1 MIVVVLKKLIC
12 LIGLILISPLLALCC
27 IFILIEDG
35 PPFFFKQ
42 ERIGLHQKNFTIYK
56 IRTLKKSA
64 PQVGTHEL
72 EESFKLKAGKIIRMM
87 KLDEFP
93 QLLNVIKGE
102 LNLVGPRPGLISQ
115 IKLKQSRERLGIFES
130 TPGITGLSQILG
142 YDMSNPDK
150 LAAVDKIYIQNHTI
164 ALDIILLLG
173 TFISAPRNYLALKFN
188 ISDLKKTLQT

>member
-150 LAAVDKIYIQNHTI
+150 LAAVDKIYIQNHTMI
-164 ALDIILLLG
+164 LDMILLLG
-173 TFISAPRNYLALKFN
+173 TFVSAPRNYLALKFN
-188 ISDLKKTLQT
+188 IPNLKKTL

>member
-1 MIVVVLKKLIC
+1 MIC

-27 IFILIEDG
+27 VFILIEDG
-35 PPFFFKQ
+35 MPFIFKQ
-42 ERIGLHQKNFTIYK
+42 ERVGVHQKNFTMYK
-56 IRTLKKSA
+56 LRTLKKNT
-64 PQVGTHEL
+64 PQVGTQEL
-72 EESFKLKAGKIIRMM
+72 EESDKLKAGKIIRKM

-93 QLLNVIKGE
+93 QLLNVLKGE
-102 LNLVGPRPGLISQ
+102 LNLVGPRPGLVSQ
-115 IKLKQSRERLGIFES
+115 TELKESRERLGIFEI

>member
-1 MIVVVLKKLIC
+1 VIVVVLKKLIC

-150 LAAVDKIYIQNHTI
+150 LAAVDKIYIQNHTMI
-164 ALDIILLLG
+164 LDMILLLG
-173 TFISAPRNYLALKFN
+173 TFVSAPRNYLALKFN
-188 ISDLKKTLQT
+188 IPNLKKTL

>member
-1 MIVVVLKKLIC
+1 MIC
-12 LIGLILISPLLALCC
+12 LIGLILISPVLALCC

-42 ERIGLHQKNFTIYK
+42 ERFGLYQKNFTMYK
-56 IRTLKKSA
+56 LRTLKRSA

-72 EESFKLKAGKIIRMM
+72 EESFKLQAGKIIRTM

-93 QLLNVIKGE
+93 QLLNVIRGE

-115 IKLKQSRERLGIFES
+115 IELKESRERLGIFEF

-150 LAAVDKIYIQNHTI
+150 LAAVDKIYIQNHTMT
-164 ALDIILLLG
+164 LDMILLLG
-173 TFISAPRNYLALKFN
+173 TFISAPRNYLALKFDIPN
-188 ISDLKKTLQT
+188 LKKTL

>member
-1 MIVVVLKKLIC
+1 VIVVVLKKLIC

-72 EESFKLKAGKIIRMM
+72 EESFKLKAGKIIRTM

-150 LAAVDKIYIQNHTI
+150 LAAVDKIYIQNHTMT
-164 ALDIILLLG
+164 LDMILLLG
-173 TFISAPRNYLALKFN
+173 TFVSAPRNYLALKFN
-188 ISDLKKTLQT
+188 IPNLKKTL

>member
-1 MIVVVLKKLIC
+1 VIVVVLKKLIC

-27 IFILIEDG
+27 IFIFIEDG
-35 PPFFFKQ
+35 LPFFFKQ
-42 ERIGLHQKNFTIYK
+42 ERIGLYQKNFTIYK

-72 EESFKLKAGKIIRMM
+72 EESFKLKAGKIIRTM

-115 IKLKQSRERLGIFES
+115 IKLKESRERLGIFEF

-150 LAAVDKIYIQNHTI
+150 LAAVDKIYIQNHTM
-164 ALDIILLLG
+164 ALDMILLLG
-173 TFISAPRNYLALKFN
+173 TFISAPRDYLALKFN
-188 ISDLKKTLQT
+188 IPNLKKTL